1 MRKIGVTQILVFL
14 MLASIAAAGAVFTTS
29 LLAGGLSLGDFRG
42 VALCGVFVLV
52 FYVFA
57 IAVHRLFL
65 AVMPLREGDIAPGSR
80 DEFAYNVYVLF
91 YLLLFYPITRNHV
104 LPVPLMRVIYLAL
117 GARLGKDTYSAGVI
131 LDPILT
137 DVGSNTIIGHDA
149 VLFSHAM
156 EGERLSHARIRI
168 GSRVTVGAK
177 SIVMS
182 GVTIEDGAIIAAGSV
197 VTKGTRVRAG
207 EVWGGNPARRLRA

>member
-1 MRKIGVTQILVFL
+1 MRKIGVSQILIFL
-14 MLASIAAAGAVFTTS
+14 ILVAVSAASAVLATS
-29 LLAGGLSLGDFRG
+29 TLAGKLPLGDFRG
-42 VALCGVFVLV
+42 VVLCGIFVIT

-57 IAVHRLFL
+57 IVVYRLFL
-65 AVMPLREGDIAPGSR
+65 SVMPLREGDIAPGSR

-91 YLLLFYPITRNHV
+91 FLLLFYPITRNHV
-104 LPVPLMRVIYLAL
+104 LPVPLMRVIYRAL

-137 DVGSNTIIGHDA
+137 EVGSNTIIGHDA

-156 EGERLSHARIRI
+156 EGERLAHAKIRI

-197 VTKGTRVRAG
+197 VTKGIHVHAG
-207 EVWGGNPARRLRA
+207 EVWGGNPARRLR

>member
-1 MRKIGVTQILVFL
+1 MRKIGATQILVFL
-14 MLASIAAAGAVFTTS
+14 MLASAAAAGAALTTS
-29 LLAGGLSLGDFRG
+29 MLAGGLPLGDFRG
-42 VALCGVFVLV
+42 VALCGVFVIV

-57 IAVHRLFL
+57 IAAHRFFL
-65 AVMPLREGDIAPGSR
+65 AMMPLREGEIAPGSR
-80 DEFAYNVYVLF
+80 DEFTYNVYVLF

-137 DVGSNTIIGHDA
+137 EVGSNTIIGHDA

-156 EGERLSHARIRI
+156 EGARLSHAMIRI

-177 SIVMS
+177 SIVTS
-182 GVTIEDGAIIAAGSV
+182 GVIVADGAIIAAGSV
-197 VTKGTRVRAG
+197 VTKGTHVQAG
-207 EVWGGNPARRLRA
+207 EVWGGNPARRLR